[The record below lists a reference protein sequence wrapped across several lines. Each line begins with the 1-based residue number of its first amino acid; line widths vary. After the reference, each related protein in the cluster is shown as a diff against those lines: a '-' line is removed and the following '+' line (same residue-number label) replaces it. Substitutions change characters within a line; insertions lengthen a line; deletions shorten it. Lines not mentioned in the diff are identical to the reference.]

1 MKEVTMNETLGEI
14 VYEEN
19 VWTGK
24 KSLTVNGETL
34 EKTGKKTFRFADGR
48 CTNVKGSM
56 IFGTKMT
63 VGNDTISISKPLTW
77 YEYIIAII
85 IPAFVIIWGAS
96 SGTGSDIP
104 HCRRRCRWRYQRFCH
119 GRLHPHH
126 ETNRQARSENPDRLR
141 ILCGDPADLLS
152 DSKRHVVASLSP

>member
-96 SGTGSDIP
+96 PALVQIFPIVGGAVGGAIRGFAMVA
-104 HCRRRCRWRYQRFCH
+104 C
-119 GRLHPHH
+119 
-126 ETNRQARSENPDRLR
+126 
-141 ILCGDPADLLS
+141 ILTMKQTAKPVLKILIGLGFFVVTLLICFLI
-152 DSKRHVVASLSP
+152 ASAMLSLL